1 MKRIIKYIFIGL
13 LGCFL
18 MACQRE
24 ELPPTTNVFVDSVSI
39 TPSYVDA
46 EVSCKIRSSITIE
59 YAALDL
65 STEPDFANAKEI
77 VLTRQP
83 YNHYTAT
90 LKNLSDGMT
99 YYVRYKVSNTF
110 STVIHDK
117 IDEFHTLTFSLPI
130 LSTTEVTEITFNSA
144 HICGVIENDGGK
156 KIHSCGIVYGTSSQP
171 TIENAINV
179 KASTSSS
186 TISSYISHLEEGVT
200 YYARTYAANE
210 LGITYGKE
218 ISFIVDPLWCG
229 FDLGLSVKWAHM
241 NVGAEKIDDYGDYF
255 AWGETNPKTSYYSS
269 NYSFYEEWG
278 ISMNKYHRYV
288 DGMTI
293 LEPIDDVATE
303 KWGGNW
309 RMPTDLELK
318 ELYDKC
324 SWTLTSINGIT
335 GYKVTS
341 KINGVSIFLPCAG
354 YIYGEAP
361 KNKGTIGYYWSS
373 TLAKIEH
380 SEAQLLMTMS
390 GLNNMQRC
398 YGLSVRPVCP

>member
-1 MKRIIKYIFIGL
+1 MKRIIKYIFTGL

-65 STEPDFANAKEI
+65 STEPDFSNAKEI

-83 YNHYTAT
+83 YNHYTTT

-99 YYVRYKVSNTF
+99 YYVRYKISNTF

-117 IDEFHTLTFSLPI
+117 IDEFHTLSFSLPI
-130 LSTTEVTEITFNSA
+130 LSTTKVTEITFNSA
-144 HICGVIENDGGK
+144 HICGLIENDGGK

-200 YYARTYAANE
+200 YYARTYATNE
-210 LGITYGKE
+210 LGITYGE
-218 ISFIVDPLWCG
+218 ELSFIVDPL
-229 FDLGLSVKWAHM
+229 
-241 NVGAEKIDDYGDYF
+241 
-255 AWGETNPKTSYYSS
+255 
-269 NYSFYEEWG
+269 
-278 ISMNKYHRYV
+278 
-288 DGMTI
+288 
-293 LEPIDDVATE
+293 
-303 KWGGNW
+303 
-309 RMPTDLELK
+309 
-318 ELYDKC
+318 
-324 SWTLTSINGIT
+324 
-335 GYKVTS
+335 
-341 KINGVSIFLPCAG
+341 
-354 YIYGEAP
+354 
-361 KNKGTIGYYWSS
+361 
-373 TLAKIEH
+373 
-380 SEAQLLMTMS
+380 
-390 GLNNMQRC
+390 
-398 YGLSVRPVCP
+398 